1 MRPARGIHPFLLS
14 AALILG
20 SLAPACRAQ
29 DELII
34 VSPHWEGIQYEFGRA
49 FPAWYQARTGRTV
62 QVRWRDLGGT
72 SQIEKAL
79 DATYKATPATCGIDV
94 FFGGGIDPY
103 ESQKAKGQLAAYKLP
118 DDVLQKIPPHL
129 GGFPIVDPDFMFY
142 GAALSSFGILENRRV
157 IETVGLPPVQT
168 WEDLGQ
174 PALEGWVSSADPR
187 KSGSVHMIYEII
199 LQAYGWEKGWDV
211 IYRMSGNVKSFLQ
224 TSSSPTKE
232 VTAGDAAYAVS
243 IDINGMTQQAF
254 VGKDNA
260 RFTIPRG
267 VSVINPDGIAIL
279 KGAPHRAVAEAFVI
293 FTMSGPGQSLWMKPT
308 GAPGGATRFGISRMG
323 VLPGDY
329 EGDLSQL
336 LVPLNPFAIDY
347 PFHYDSPKGS
357 KRWNVVNSLIGQ
369 GVIDV
374 HSHLRAAWRTLVRLP
389 ENRRAAALAEFTR
402 PLVNEAE
409 AMELTNLW
417 RKDKLAARRLE
428 NEWMA
433 RSVER
438 FKRIA
443 AMSPASSP
451 SPLSRGAESPQGAS
465 VCVAR
470 ATGNT
475 PAFAP
480 LPSTPPESGN

>member
-1 MRPARGIHPFLLS
+1 MTIPCHSI
-14 AALILG
+14 
-20 SLAPACRAQ
+20 RAQ

-34 VSPHWEGIQYEFGRA
+34 VSPHWEGIQYEFGVA
-49 FPAWYQARTGRTV
+49 FPAWYQARTGRSIT
-62 QVRWRDLGGT
+62 VRWRDMGGT

-79 DATYKATPATCGIDV
+79 DATYKATPHTCGIDV
-94 FFGGGIDPY
+94 FFGGGIDPF
-103 ESQKAKGQLAAYKLP
+103 ESQKAKGQLAPFKLP
-118 DDVLQKIPPHL
+118 DEILREIPTHI
-129 GGFPIVDPDFMFY
+129 GGFPIVDPDFTFY

-157 IETVGLPPVQT
+157 TRTVGLPPVET

-232 VTAGDAAYAVS
+232 VTTGDAAYAVS

-254 VGKDNA
+254 VGKDNV

-279 KGAPHRAVAEAFVI
+279 KGAPHRDAAEAFLI
-293 FTMSGPGQSLWMKPT
+293 FAMSAPGQNLWMKPT
-308 GAPGGATRFGISRMG
+308 GSPGGATRFGITRMG
-323 VLPGDY
+323 VLPRDY
-329 EGDLSQL
+329 QGDLTDL

-347 PFHYDSPKGS
+347 PFHYDSPMGS
-357 KRWNVVNSLIGQ
+357 KRWNVVNALIGQ

-374 HSHLRAAWRTLVRLP
+374 HSHLRAAWRHLLTLP
-389 ENRRAAALAEFTR
+389 EPLRGPALAEFTR
-402 PLVNEAE
+402 PLISEAE
-409 AMELTNLW
+409 ATELAAVW
-417 RKDKLAARRLE
+417 RKDKLRARRLE

-438 FKRIA
+438 FKKLSA
-443 AMSPASSP
+443 VSPQPSANKTMALKLLPPVSP
-451 SPLSRGAESPQGAS
+451 PQPALAESRQPTADS
-465 VCVAR
+465 L
-470 ATGNT
+470 T
-475 PAFAP
+475 P
-480 LPSTPPESGN
+480 